1 MLFREEVVESQSRRL
16 HGEVL
21 LTQSRGTRSMVVFLA
36 VIMIVLIT
44 FASLGSYARTE
55 TVQGILTTDKP
66 IVRIVVNKPGR
77 VIRTF
82 VREGEHVR
90 AGQRLA
96 IVDVDIRREG
106 GAALAQESVALLD
119 RQVDMT
125 RTQAANARQSEQM
138 MRRQLDGRIAGS
150 REQLSNL
157 ARQMALQEQ
166 IVASNRDL
174 LSRAERLV
182 EKGFVSGVEFERR
195 RQAAIQAE
203 QQLEMLRQQAATAA
217 TTMRQSEMER
227 QTARIQLARELSNIE
242 ASLAAVERERLTVS
256 SGMAF
261 EVTSPIAGRVTAI
274 QVGTGQTVQPGVVML
289 TVIPDGAEVQAELY
303 APSRAIGFVKPGQT
317 VSLLVDAFPYQ
328 KFGSVRAEIS
338 SVSATMIDPRE
349 AYTPFKIE
357 EPVFKVRVRLDEPA
371 AQRALTLQPGM
382 TLSASIVLER
392 RSFLDWLLSPLS
404 AVTERNR

>member
-1 MLFREEVVESQSRRL
+1 MLFREEVIEGQARRL

-21 LTQSRGTRSMVVFLA
+21 LTQSRGTKSMVAFLA
-36 VIMIVLIT
+36 VIMVVLVT

-77 VIRTF
+77 VLRTF
-82 VREGEHVR
+82 VREGDHV
-90 AGQRLA
+90 GPGKPLA
-96 IVDVDIRREG
+96 ILDVDIRREG

-119 RQVDMT
+119 RQVDKT
-125 RTQAANARQSEQM
+125 RAQAANARQSEEM
-138 MRRQLDGRIAGS
+138 MRRQLDGRITGS

-157 ARQMALQEQ
+157 ARQIVLQEQ
-166 IVASNRDL
+166 IVASSRDL
-174 LSRAERLV
+174 LARAQRLV
-182 EKGFVSGVEFERR
+182 DKGFVSSVELERR
-195 RQAAIQAE
+195 RQAAIQTE
-203 QQLEMLRQQAATAA
+203 QQLEMLRQQATDAKI
-217 TTMRQSEMER
+217 TMRQAELER
-227 QTARIQLARELSNIE
+227 QTARIELARQLSNID

-256 SGMAF
+256 SSMAF
-261 EVTSPIAGRVTAI
+261 AVTSPIAGRVTAI
-274 QVGTGQTVQPGVVML
+274 QAGVGQTVQPGVVML
-289 TVIPDGAEVQAELY
+289 TIVPDDAEVQAELY

-328 KFGSVRAEIS
+328 KFGSVGAKVS
-338 SVSATMIDPRE
+338 GVSATMIDPRE

-357 EPVFKVRVRLDEPA
+357 EPVFKVRVRIDQPVG
-371 AQRALTLQPGM
+371 QRLLKLQPGM

-404 AVTERNR
+404 AVTQRNR